1 MRSAAPTV
9 ELVSLLPRA
18 LQGNIGA
25 GKSTVLNHLRA
36 AFPAAE
42 VFPEPVHEWADVL
55 PLFYAKPAE
64 WALAFSLRVLLSFAK
79 IKDSAAGGLAIVERS
94 PLANRHVFTQLL
106 YNDNT
111 MNREEWELFK
121 EYSDELGWTPDLLVH
136 VHCPTETC
144 LERVQ
149 TRARPGEDAI
159 DIQYL
164 KRIEFQYENM
174 MRYVTCPVVRVDGSG
189 TSPDVAREVEGVIR
203 DFMSGAAPRQ
213 EALASA

>member
-1 MRSAAPTV
+1 MRICV
-9 ELVSLLPRA
+9 E
-18 LQGNIGA
+18 GNIGA

-79 IKDSAAGGLAIVERS
+79 IKAPATAAGGLAIVERS

-111 MNREEWELFK
+111 MSREEWELFK
-121 EYSDELGWTPDLLVH
+121 EYSDELGWTPDLVVY

-149 TRARPGEDAI
+149 TRARPGEDVI

-189 TSPDVAREVEGVIR
+189 VSPDVARAVEGVIR
-203 DFMSGAAPRQ
+203 DFIAEGPRQ
-213 EALASA
+213 EASASAA